1 MWLGFIVDL
10 ISAPVI
16 SGFCSAAALTAIA
29 TQMKGLLG
37 LKFQGSS
44 FLTVWRGVFEN
55 LSDINFYDAGLG
67 FLTIF
72 MLLIMRVSSLL
83 PFLSRQSMAF
93 TTAHVGWLRIEQQVQ
108 WGKTGA
114 NIRFVSLFVL
124 CRSWPVWWILKSSRK
139 RLVFK
144 TDGFLGHC
152 GSSHRAVTLLC
163 LYSVV
168 WQRTCWK

>member
-1 MWLGFIVDL
+1 MRTLQLPYFDFRNYLELPSPALSLFSPKRVDSRTLFIRLSIIMLYLCVGFIVDL

-55 LSDINFYDAGLG
+55 LSDINYYDAGLG

-72 MLLIMRVSSLL
+72 SLLIMRVSVLESF
-83 PFLSRQSMAF
+83 PGGKMQIAF
-93 TTAHVGWLRIEQQVQ
+93 TPTQ
-108 WGKTGA
+108 
-114 NIRFVSLFVL
+114 
-124 CRSWPVWWILKSSRK
+124 
-139 RLVFK
+139 
-144 TDGFLGHC
+144 
-152 GSSHRAVTLLC
+152 
-163 LYSVV
+163 
-168 WQRTCWK
+168 